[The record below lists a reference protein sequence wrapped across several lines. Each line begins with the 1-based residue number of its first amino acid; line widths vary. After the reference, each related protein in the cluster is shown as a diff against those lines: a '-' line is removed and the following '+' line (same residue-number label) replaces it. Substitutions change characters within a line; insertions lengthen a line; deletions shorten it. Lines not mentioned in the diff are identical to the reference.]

1 MNNHTVENILLDCD
15 NEIAIIQ
22 AAISQSPLSSTNM
35 YLTRYA
41 LIKACSAIER
51 GYKRI
56 VADYYI
62 AKCIDLSPYLE
73 KKVVNSSTNPT
84 YESICT
90 LVRDFNS
97 QTESLFKT
105 SVQSLTNYNQ
115 VVAQLH
121 SLVTN
126 RNNFAHGQTVS
137 CSLMDIVDYYNCAKS
152 VLVCLDSVVC

>member
-1 MNNHTVENILLDCD
+1 MNNHAVENILLDCD
-15 NEIAIIQ
+15 NEIATIQ
-22 AAISQSPLSSTNM
+22 VAMSQSPLSSTNM

-62 AKCIDLSPYLE
+62 AKCAELAPYLE

-90 LVRDFNS
+90 LVRDFNV
-97 QTESLFKT
+97 QTERNFKT
-105 SVQSLTNYNQ
+105 SVQSLANYNQ
-115 VVAQLH
+115 VVTQLH

-126 RNNFAHGQTVS
+126 RNNFAHGQAVS
-137 CSLMDIVDYYNCAKS
+137 CSLTDIISYYDCAKC
-152 VLVCLDSVVC
+152 VIMCLDSVIC